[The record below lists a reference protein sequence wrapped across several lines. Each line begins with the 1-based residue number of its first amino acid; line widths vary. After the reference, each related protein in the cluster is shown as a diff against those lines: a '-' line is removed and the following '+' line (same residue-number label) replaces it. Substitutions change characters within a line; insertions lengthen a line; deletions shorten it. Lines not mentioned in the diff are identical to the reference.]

1 MGSVWMLILGAYLI
15 GSFPTGWLVVRLLTG
30 QDVRRIGSGRT
41 GGTNAMRA
49 GGLPAG
55 LLTGLGDLVKGFLAI
70 EWARML
76 FPGQPLAGAVAGILA
91 VAGHNWPIWLR
102 FRGGAGTAPNL
113 GAAIAL
119 WPPVAAVLLP
129 LVPLLAALTGYAS
142 VTSLILAWVVP
153 LLFAVRAAAFGG
165 PWVEVLYGLGTLGLI
180 VWALR
185 PNFRRLREGT
195 EPRLRF
201 SGPPKAPAPSGLAE
215 GNERSRTSA

>member
-49 GGLPAG
+49 GGLAAG
-55 LLTGLGDLVKGFLAI
+55 LLTGLGDLGKGILAV

-76 FPGQPLAGAVAGILA
+76 FPGQPLAWAVAGILV
-91 VAGHNWPIWLR
+91 VAGHNWPIWLG

-119 WPPVAAVLLP
+119 WSPVAAVLLP

-142 VTSLILAWVVP
+142 MTSLILAFVVP
-153 LLFAVRAAAFGG
+153 GLFALRAVAFGG
-165 PWVEVLYGLGTLGLI
+165 PWAEVLFGLGTLGLI

-201 SGPPKAPAPSGLAE
+201 SGQPKASASSGLAE
-215 GNERSRTSA
+215 GKERSMTSA

>member
-1 MGSVWMLILGAYLI
+1 MLILGAYLI

-49 GGLPAG
+49 GGLRPGCSPAWG
-55 LLTGLGDLVKGFLAI
+55 ILGKGS
-70 EWARML
+70 WRSNGPGCC
-76 FPGQPLAGAVAGILA
+76 FPGQPLAWAVAGILV
-91 VAGHNWPIWLR
+91 VAGHNWPIWLG

-119 WPPVAAVLLP
+119 WLPVAAVLLP

-142 VTSLILAWVVP
+142 MTSLILAFVVP
-153 LLFAVRAAAFGG
+153 GLFALRAVAFGG
-165 PWVEVLYGLGTLGLI
+165 PWAEVLYGLGTLGLI

-201 SGPPKAPAPSGLAE
+201 SGQPKASASSGLAE
-215 GNERSRTSA
+215 GKERSMTSA

>member
-49 GGLPAG
+49 GGLAAG
-55 LLTGLGDLVKGFLAI
+55 LLTGLGDLGKGILAV

-76 FPGQPLAGAVAGILA
+76 FPGQPLAWAVAGILV
-91 VAGHNWPIWLR
+91 VAGHNWPIWLG

-119 WPPVAAVLLP
+119 WPPVAVVLLP

-142 VTSLILAWVVP
+142 MTSLILAFVIP
-153 LLFAVRAAAFGG
+153 GLFALRAVAFGG
-165 PWVEVLYGLGTLGLI
+165 PWAEVLFGLGTLGLI

-195 EPRLRF
+195 KPRLRF
-201 SGPPKAPAPSGLAE
+201 SGQPKASASSGLAE
-215 GNERSRTSA
+215 GKERSMTSA